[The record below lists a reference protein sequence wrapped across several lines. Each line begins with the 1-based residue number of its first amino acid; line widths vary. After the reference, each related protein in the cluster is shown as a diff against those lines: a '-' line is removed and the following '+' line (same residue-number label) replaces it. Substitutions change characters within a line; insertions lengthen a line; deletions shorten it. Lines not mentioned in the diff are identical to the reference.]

1 MKSDS
6 KGNRVSR
13 PKRLARA
20 AFERV
25 ESAFDAVFTPE
36 WNPLYQL
43 GALGWF
49 FYWIVAVSGIYLY
62 VFFDSGVTQA
72 YESVERITHAQWY
85 AGGVMRS
92 LHRYASDALVI
103 VMMLHLVREFIMDRL
118 RGPRW
123 FTWVIGIPILWLVF
137 AAGISGYWLVWDKL
151 AHYVA
156 LATSE
161 WLDALPLFGEPIARN
176 FIHDSTLSG
185 RFFTLMLFIHIAVPL
200 LLLFIMWVH
209 IHRHT
214 HARVN
219 PPRGL
224 AIGMLGALLILSLAR
239 PALSQGPADLGT
251 IPAQIG
257 LDWFYLFI
265 YPLLDDYS
273 GLALWAMLGLLTV
286 LLAAL
291 PWLPR
296 RLPVPAVVDLENC
309 NGCGRCA
316 FDCPHGAVRMTTR
329 SDSSPYTQEAVVLPD
344 LCVACGICVGACP
357 TATPFRRRSALKAGI
372 ELPEYPLT
380 DLREQSLAGSRGLQG
395 HDRVIVYACGQGP
408 ELESIAGPSVAVVK
422 LPCIA
427 MLAPS
432 FIDFMITRRHVDGV
446 FLTGCR
452 ANDCYE
458 RLGARWTEER
468 IDGARDPHLRA
479 RVPRERITTFWAG
492 VDRGA
497 RVVEA
502 LEAFRV
508 RLRVLSERE
517 APVVAE
523 RPEAVSH
530 AG

>member
-1 MKSDS
+1 MSNTTKS
-6 KGNRVSR
+6 RVSR
-13 PKRLARA
+13 PKRLARL

-25 ESAFDAVFTPE
+25 ESGFDAVFTPG

-62 VFFDSGVTQA
+62 IFFDSGVTEA
-72 YESVERITHAQWY
+72 YESVEHITHVQWY

-92 LHRYASDALVI
+92 LHRYASDALVV
-103 VMMLHLVREFIMDRL
+103 VMMLHLVREYVMDRL
-118 RGPRW
+118 HGPRW
-123 FTWVIGIPILWLVF
+123 FTWVIGVPILWLVF

-161 WLDALPLFGEPIARN
+161 WLDTLPLFGEPIARN

-200 LLLFIMWVH
+200 ILLFIMWVH

-214 HARVN
+214 HAKVN

-224 AIGMLGALLILSLAR
+224 AIGTLGALLVLSLVR
-239 PALSQGPADLGT
+239 PAVSQGPADLGT
-251 IPAQIG
+251 IPAEIG
-257 LDWFYLFI
+257 LDWFYLFV
-265 YPLLDDYS
+265 YPLLDEYS
-273 GLALWAMLGLLTV
+273 GLALWAMLGAVSV
-286 LLAAL
+286 LLVVL
-291 PWLPR
+291 PWLPSKR
-296 RLPVPAVVDLENC
+296 PVPAVVDLDNC

-316 FDCPHGAVRMTTR
+316 ADCPHGAVRMTPR
-329 SDSSPYTQEAVVLPD
+329 SDGAPYTQEAVVETD

-357 TATPFRRRSALKAGI
+357 TATPFRRRSALQAGI
-372 ELPEYPLT
+372 ELPEHPLAE
-380 DLREQSLAGSRGLQG
+380 LRERCLEACRDLQG
-395 HDRVIVYACGQGP
+395 EDRVIVYACGQGP
-408 ELESIAGPSVAVVK
+408 DLKAIDDPSIAVVE
-422 LPCIA
+422 LPCVA

-468 IDGARDPHLRA
+468 IAGERDPYLRA
-479 RVPRERITTFWAG
+479 RVPRERIGSFWAG
-492 VDRGA
+492 MDRDTQL
-497 RVVEA
+497 VEA
-502 LEAFRV
+502 LAAFRA
-508 RLRVLSERE
+508 RLRELNASQ

>member
-1 MKSDS
+1 MTDTTES
-6 KGNRVSR
+6 RVSH
-13 PKRLARA
+13 PKRLART
-20 AFERV
+20 AFERI
-25 ESAFDAVFTPE
+25 ESAFDAVFTPD

-49 FYWIVAVSGIYLY
+49 FYWIVAVSGVYLY

-72 YESVERITHAQWY
+72 YESVERITHVQWY

-103 VMMLHLVREFIMDRL
+103 VMMLHLVREFVMDRL

-123 FTWVIGIPILWLVF
+123 FTWFIGVPILWLVF

-200 LLLFIMWVH
+200 ILLFIMWIH

-219 PPRGL
+219 PPKGL
-224 AIGMLGALLILSLAR
+224 AIGTLAALLVLSFVW
-239 PALSQGPADLGT
+239 PAVSQGPADLGT
-251 IPAQIG
+251 IPAQVG
-257 LDWFYLFI
+257 LDWFYLFL
-265 YPLLDDYS
+265 YPLLDEYS
-273 GLALWAMLGLLTV
+273 GIALWALLGAMTL

-296 RLPVPAVVDLENC
+296 RRPVPAVVDLGNC

-316 FDCPHGAVRMTTR
+316 ADCPHGAVRMSGR
-329 SDSSPYTQEAVVLPD
+329 SDGSPYTQEAVVLSD

-372 ELPEYPLT
+372 ELPEYPLVE
-380 DLREQSLAGSRGLQG
+380 LREQSLARCRDLQG
-395 HDRVIVYACGQGP
+395 NDRVIVYGCGQGP
-408 ELESIAGPSVAVVK
+408 GLESVAGPSVAVVE
-422 LPCIA
+422 LPCVA

-468 IDGARDPHLRA
+468 IAGRRDPHLRR
-479 RVPRERITTFWAG
+479 RVPRDRIESFWAG
-492 VDRGA
+492 VDRG
-497 RVVEA
+497 VELTEE
-502 LEAFRV
+502 LEAFRAH
-508 RLRVLSERE
+508 LRELNAKE
-517 APVVAE
+517 ASVVAA